1 MVKFAQRFENRN
13 VLITGGLGGIGLAC
27 AKRFAAEGAHL
38 ALVDF
43 RPDRDAEALAACRAA
58 GASQVVALCCDVSD
72 EGQVQ
77 AACASVRDSLGALD
91 IVVNTAGL
99 MLFKPL
105 EAFTGEEW
113 QRLLGVNLLGPVY
126 FTREWLRHAAPGGAM
141 VNIASV
147 HASMTTP
154 LVAPYA
160 AAKAALLS
168 LTRSAAIEG
177 RAKGLRANA
186 VLPGAIDTPMLWANP
201 NLESGAEVLSAQDIG
216 TPDDVAA
223 AVLFLASDEA
233 RFVNGTGLE
242 VSGGR
247 LARL

>member
-1 MVKFAQRFENRN
+1 MVKFARRFDNRN

-27 AKRFAAEGAHL
+27 AKRFAAEGANL
-38 ALVDF
+38 ALLDF
-43 RPDRDAEALAACRAA
+43 RPDRDAEAAAACRAA
-58 GASQVVALCCDVSD
+58 GAAQAIALCCDVSAED
-72 EGQVQ
+72 QVQ
-77 AACASVRDSLGALD
+77 AACARVRDSLGELD

-105 EAFTGEEW
+105 EAFDGEDW
-113 QRLLGVNLLGPVY
+113 RRLLGVNLLGPVY

-177 RAKGLRANA
+177 AAKGLRANA
-186 VLPGAIDTPMLWANP
+186 VLPGAIDTPMLWSNP

-216 TPDDVAA
+216 TPDDVAG

-233 RFVNGTGLE
+233 RFVTGTGLE